1 MPGGGGGGGT
11 PGGRGGGGGT
21 PLGELIEGGALPL
34 VPPDG
39 FGGGRGT
46 LGSLFSR
53 CASLILLTTRLSF
66 PSLDCS
72 SELEVAFTTGTF
84 FSFIWDSFGG
94 KTLAGLTPSPN
105 LPSECSVSFIL
116 IIIKYIVCESCIC
129 YYGIQYFI

>member
-1 MPGGGGGGGT
+1 MPGGGGGGGGPPRPPGGGGGGGT

-53 CASLILLTTRLSF
+53 CASLILLTTGLSF
-66 PSLDCS
+66 PSLNCCS
-72 SELEVAFTTGTF
+72 SELDVAFTAGGAF
-84 FSFIWDSFGG
+84 FSFI
-94 KTLAGLTPSPN
+94 
-105 LPSECSVSFIL
+105 
-116 IIIKYIVCESCIC
+116 
-129 YYGIQYFI
+129 